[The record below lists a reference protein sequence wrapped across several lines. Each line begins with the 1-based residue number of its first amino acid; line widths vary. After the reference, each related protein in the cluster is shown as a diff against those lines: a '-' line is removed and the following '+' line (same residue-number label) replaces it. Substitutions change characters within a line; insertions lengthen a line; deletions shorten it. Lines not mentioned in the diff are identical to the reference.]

1 MNILSAL
8 PFIPGDETGHPEP
21 LARYLPP
28 VPEGVAAAFLAEHA
42 RPLDSTSAGFRQ
54 AFGVSAQANAQP
66 ASPVQRLG
74 ATPGAWVLDP
84 FGASP
89 RLAVEMARAGYRVLV
104 AVNNPVTRFLLD
116 LAAAPPPRSELQAA
130 LADLADSRK
139 GEERLE
145 THLQSLY
152 LTDCPSCQRSIPAET
167 FVWEHGGEAPV
178 ARIFRCP
185 QCGESGERGVTQAD
199 RERAGQLAAT
209 AALHRSRALERVA
222 ARDDPDREHAEEAL
236 ACYLPRAVYALI
248 TIINRLDGLALS
260 PERRRCL
267 LALTL
272 TACDEGNTLWPH
284 PAERPRP
291 KQLTIPPRFRE
302 NNLWLA
308 LERGVDVW
316 AGEAPHVPVTI
327 WPAPPPESGGICLFE
342 GPLRELAPRL
352 KETPIQ
358 VVLTALPRPNQ
369 AFWTLSALWSG
380 WLWGR
385 KAVGP
390 FKHVLRRRRYDWNWH
405 AGALYAAFKNLAPH
419 IPLGAPLF
427 MLTAEPEPSFLS
439 AVMLATASAGFD
451 LQGIAIRTRHDPIQL
466 LWQRRAFTLR
476 PTEGFD
482 PSSAGQAM
490 QAYLKERGEPVT
502 YLHLHAAGLS
512 ALAENHALAWREE
525 ALAQIHAPI
534 QEALAS
540 KAYVRHDG
548 SPKSGYHVGSPHSL
562 EVGLWGLHEYA
573 QESDSLPDRVEMAAV
588 QFLQKHPVCTQRELE
603 TSLNAEFPGLFTP
616 SLGLIK
622 EILASYAT
630 ESNGRWHLRPE
641 DSASVRHADL
651 EAAGRALEALAAQ
664 LEYRLVR
671 PEGAHRL
678 LLWQEKGK
686 TAYAFTL
693 LASAVV
699 GRILR
704 ENLYGS
710 RLRYHY
716 PPERSLLVIPGGR
729 VGLLTCKL
737 HRDPAL
743 DQIWQGGWRV
753 LKFRHLR
760 RLAEIAS
767 LTRENWGRELSSDP
781 IEPPEQMKMF

>member
-1 MNILSAL
+1 MDIFSAL
-8 PFIPGDETGHPEP
+8 SFIPGDEPGRLEP

-28 VPEGVAAAFLAEHA
+28 VTEGVSAAFLAEHA
-42 RPLDSTSAGFRQ
+42 RPA
-54 AFGVSAQANAQP
+54 
-66 ASPVQRLG
+66 
-74 ATPGAWVLDP
+74 AWVLDP

-104 AVNNPVTRFLLD
+104 AVNNPVARFLLD

-130 LADLADSRK
+130 LSDLAVSRK

-152 LTDCPSCQRSIPAET
+152 LTDCPRCQRSIPAEA
-167 FVWEHGGEAPV
+167 FVWEHGGEAPL
-178 ARIFRCP
+178 ARILRCP
-185 QCGESGERGVTQAD
+185 QCGESGERGITHAD
-199 RERAGQLAAT
+199 QERAGQLAAT
-209 AALHRSRALERVA
+209 AAMHRSRALERIA

-236 ACYLPRAVYALI
+236 ECYLPRAVYALI

-308 LERGVDVW
+308 LERSVETW
-316 AGEAPHVPVTI
+316 ASDAPPVPVTI

-385 KAVGP
+385 EAVGP
-390 FKHVLRRRRYDWNWH
+390 FKHVLRRHRYDWNWH

-427 MLTAEPEPSFLS
+427 TLVAEPEPPFLS
-439 AVMLATASAGFD
+439 AVMLATTSAGFD
-451 LQGIAIRTRHDPIQL
+451 LQGIAIRTRHDPLQL
-466 LWQRRAFTLR
+466 LWKRRAFTLK
-476 PTEGFD
+476 PDEKPD
-482 PSSAGQAM
+482 PSSAGLAM
-490 QAYLKERGEPVT
+490 QACLKERGEPVT

-540 KAYVRHDG
+540 KAYIRHD
-548 SPKSGYHVGSPHSL
+548 GSPHSL

-573 QESDSLPDRVEMAAV
+573 QESDSLPDRVETAAV

-603 TSLNAEFPGLFTP
+603 VGLNAEFPGLFTP

-630 ESNGRWHLRPE
+630 ESEGQWNLRPE
-641 DSASVRHADL
+641 DSASLRHADL
-651 EAAGRALEALAAQ
+651 EAAGRALELLAAQ

-671 PEGAHRL
+671 PEGVHRL

-704 ENLYGS
+704 KNLYPS
-710 RLRYHY
+710 
-716 PPERSLLVIPGGR
+716 ERSLLIIPGGR

-737 HRDPAL
+737 RRDPAL
-743 DQIWQGGWRV
+743 DQIWQAGWRV

-760 RLAEIAS
+760 RLVEITS
-767 LTRENWGRELSSDP
+767 LTREDWARELSGDP

>member
-1 MNILSAL
+1 MDILSAL
-8 PFIPGDETGHPEP
+8 PFIPGDEPGRPEP

-28 VPEGVAAAFLAEHA
+28 VPEGVAAAFLADH
-42 RPLDSTSAGFRQ
+42 
-54 AFGVSAQANAQP
+54 
-66 ASPVQRLG
+66 

-116 LAAAPPPRSELQAA
+116 LAAAPPPRAELQAA
-130 LADLADSRK
+130 LSELADSRK

-152 LTDCPSCQRSIPAET
+152 LTDCTKCQRSLPAEA
-167 FVWEHGGEAPV
+167 FIWEREGEAPL
-178 ARIFRCP
+178 ARIIRCP
-185 QCGESGERGVTQAD
+185 QCGESGEREVTQAD
-199 RERAGQLAAT
+199 QERVSQLAAT
-209 AALHRSRALERVA
+209 TALHRSRALERVA
-222 ARDDPDREHAEEAL
+222 ARDDPDREHVEEAL

-248 TIINRLDGLALS
+248 TIINRLDSLALS

-291 KQLTIPPRFRE
+291 KQLTVPPRFRE

-316 AGEAPHVPVTI
+316 ANDAPAVPLTV

-352 KETPIQ
+352 KETPIH

-369 AFWTLSALWSG
+369 AFWSLSALWAG

-385 KAVGP
+385 EAVGP
-390 FKHVLRRRRYDWNWH
+390 FKRVLRRRRYDWSWH
-405 AGALYAAFKNLAPH
+405 AAALYAAFKNLAPH
-419 IPLGAPLF
+419 IPLDASFFSLV
-427 MLTAEPEPSFLS
+427 AEPEPSFLS
-439 AVMLATASAGFD
+439 AAMLATASAGFD
-451 LQGIAIRTRHDPIQL
+451 LQGIAIRTRHDPLQL

-476 PTEGFD
+476 ATEEFD
-482 PSSAGQAM
+482 RTSIGRAM
-490 QAYLKERGEPVT
+490 QAYLEERGEPVT

-512 ALAENHALAWREE
+512 ALAENHALTWREE
-525 ALAQIHAPI
+525 ALTQIHAPI
-534 QEALAS
+534 QETLAS
-540 KAYVRHDG
+540 KTYLRHDG

-562 EVGLWGLHEYA
+562 EVGLWGLREYPP
-573 QESDSLPDRVEMAAV
+573 EKDSLPDRVEMAAV
-588 QFLQKHPVCTQRELE
+588 QFLQKHPACTPRELE
-603 TSLNAEFPGLFTP
+603 AGLNAEFPGLFTP

-630 ESNGRWHLRPE
+630 EADGQWRLRPE
-641 DSASVRHADL
+641 DSASLRHADL
-651 EAAGRALEALAAQ
+651 ETVGRALEAFAAQ
-664 LEYRLVR
+664 LKYTLIR
-671 PEGAHRL
+671 PDNPRRL
-678 LLWQEKGK
+678 LLWQEKGQ
-686 TAYAFTL
+686 TVHAFYL
-693 LASAVV
+693 LASAVI

-704 ENLYGS
+704 ENLY
-710 RLRYHY
+710 
-716 PPERSLLVIPGGR
+716 PPEHSLLVIPGGR
-729 VGLLTCKL
+729 AGLLTCKL
-737 HRDPAL
+737 RRDPQL
-743 DQIWQGGWRV
+743 DRIWQGGWRV

-760 RLAEIAS
+760 RLAEAPG
-767 LTRENWGRELSSDP
+767 LTREDWARELSSDP
-781 IEPPEQMKMF
+781 VEPPEQMKMF

>member
-1 MNILSAL
+1 MKTPILS
-8 PFIPGDETGHPEP
+8 
-21 LARYLPP
+21 
-28 VPEGVAAAFLAEHA
+28 VAAALVI
-42 RPLDSTSAGFRQ
+42 AGC
-54 AFGVSAQANAQP
+54 AGNPPP
-66 ASPVQRLG
+66 A
-74 ATPGAWVLDP
+74 ATP
-84 FGASP
+84 
-89 RLAVEMARAGYRVLV
+89 
-104 AVNNPVTRFLLD
+104 PVDSGPAPKWAQETGKPQVPPPVVSY
-116 LAAAPPPRSELQAA
+116 AAPDPGAA
-130 LADLADSRK
+130 K
-139 GEERLE
+139 
-145 THLQSLY
+145 
-152 LTDCPSCQRSIPAET
+152 P
-167 FVWEHGGEAPV
+167 
-178 ARIFRCP
+178 
-185 QCGESGERGVTQAD
+185 
-199 RERAGQLAAT
+199 
-209 AALHRSRALERVA
+209 
-222 ARDDPDREHAEEAL
+222 
-236 ACYLPRAVYALI
+236 LPRAYAGAPPQIPHATADMAI
-248 TIINRLDGLALS
+248 TAKENA
-260 PERRRCL
+260 CL
-267 LALTL
+267 GCHTTEA
-272 TACDEGNTLWPH
+272 AGEAAGKV
-284 PAERPRP
+284 A
-291 KQLTIPPRFRE
+291 
-302 NNLWLA
+302 
-308 LERGVDVW
+308 
-316 AGEAPHVPVTI
+316 AGEAPPVPVTI

-716 PPERSLLVIPGGR
+716 R
-729 VGLLTCKL
+729 KL
-737 HRDPAL
+737 KP
-743 DQIWQGGWRV
+743 
-753 LKFRHLR
+753 
-760 RLAEIAS
+760 
-767 LTRENWGRELSSDP
+767 
-781 IEPPEQMKMF
+781 

>member
-1 MNILSAL
+1 MDILSAL
-8 PFIPGDETGHPEP
+8 PFIGGNEPARPEP

-28 VPEGVAAAFLAEHA
+28 VLDGVAAAFLAEHTK
-42 RPLDSTSAGFRQ
+42 PE
-54 AFGVSAQANAQP
+54 
-66 ASPVQRLG
+66 
-74 ATPGAWVLDP
+74 AWVLDP

-89 RLAVEMARAGYRVLV
+89 RLAVEMARAGYRVLA

-116 LAAAPPPRSELQAA
+116 LTAVPPPRYELQAA

-139 GEERLE
+139 GEEQLE

-152 LTDCPSCQRSIPAET
+152 LTDCPRCQRSVPAEA
-167 FVWEHGGEAPV
+167 FVWERGGKAPV
-178 ARIFRCP
+178 ARIIRCP
-185 QCGESGERGVTQAD
+185 QCGESGERDVTPAD
-199 RERAGQLAAT
+199 RERVVQLAAT
-209 AALHRSRALERVA
+209 TALHRSRALERVA
-222 ARDDPDREHAEEAL
+222 ARDDPDRVHAEEAL
-236 ACYLPRAVYALI
+236 ECYLPRAIYALI
-248 TIINRLDGLALS
+248 TIINKLDGLALS

-302 NNLWLA
+302 NNIWLA
-308 LERGVDVW
+308 LERSVEIW
-316 AGEAPHVPVTI
+316 AGELPPVPMTV
-327 WPAPPPESGGICLFE
+327 WPASPPESSGISLFE

-369 AFWTLSALWSG
+369 AFWTLSALWAG
-380 WLWGR
+380 WLWER
-385 KAVGP
+385 EAVGP
-390 FKHVLRRRRYDWNWH
+390 FKRVLRRRRYDWNWH
-405 AGALYAAFKNLAPH
+405 AAALYAALKNLAPH
-419 IPLGAPLF
+419 IPLNAPFFALV
-427 MLTAEPEPSFLS
+427 AEPEPSFLS

-476 PTEGFD
+476 PTEEFD
-482 PSSAGQAM
+482 PSSAGHAI

-512 ALAENHALAWREE
+512 ALAENHALAWRED

-534 QEALAS
+534 QAALTSEAYL
-540 KAYVRHDG
+540 RHD
-548 SPKSGYHVGSPHSL
+548 GSPHSL
-562 EVGLWGLHEYA
+562 EVGLWGLHEYSP
-573 QESDSLPDRVEMAAV
+573 ENDSLPDRVEMAAV

-603 TSLNAEFPGLFTP
+603 ASLYAQFPGLFTP
-616 SLGLIK
+616 SIGIVR

-630 ESNGRWHLRPE
+630 ELDGQWHLRPE
-641 DSASVRHADL
+641 DSAQVRHADL
-651 EAAGRALEALAAQ
+651 EAAGRALEALAAR
-664 LEYRLVR
+664 LKYTLVR
-671 PEGAHRL
+671 PEGPHRL

-686 TAYAFTL
+686 TAYAFYL

-704 ENLYGS
+704 ENLY
-710 RLRYHY
+710 

-729 VGLLTCKL
+729 AGLLICKL
-737 HRDPAL
+737 HRDPFL

-760 RLAEIAS
+760 RLAEIPS
-767 LTRENWGRELSSDP
+767 LTRENWARELSDDP
-781 IEPPEQMKMF
+781 IQPPEQIKMF